1 MTRLLRLG
9 ASSGMLTRRRG
20 GYTLIELVVALFLFA
35 VGGLAM
41 VATSAV
47 IGRELSANAT
57 RERAARS
64 AATRLEILAAE
75 CRTATGG
82 RETLGGIES
91 EWSVA
96 FPDSSRVSLVDA
108 VTYPTRSGNRT
119 DLYGVTLPCRP

>member
-1 MTRLLRLG
+1 MPTRLP
-9 ASSGMLTRRRG
+9 T
-20 GYTLIELVVALFLFA
+20 GYTLIELVVALFLFTL
-35 VGGLAM
+35 GGLAL

-75 CRTATGG
+75 CRAATGG
-82 RETLGGIES
+82 RETSGGIES

-96 FPDSSRVSLVDA
+96 FPDSFRVSLVDA
-108 VTYPTRSGNRT
+108 VTYSTQSGAHT
-119 DLYGVTLPCRP
+119 DLSRVTLPCRP